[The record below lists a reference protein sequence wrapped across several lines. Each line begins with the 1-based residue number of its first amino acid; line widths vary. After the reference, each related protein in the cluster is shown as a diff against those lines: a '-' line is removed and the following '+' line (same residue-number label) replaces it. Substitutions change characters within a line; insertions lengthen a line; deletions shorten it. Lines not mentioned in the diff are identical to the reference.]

1 MIHFFEVEEWERQ
14 PIIDVFGD
22 QAILTTEALT
32 PGRTVEC
39 RDCSMI
45 SIFIYSKIDKQ
56 VLDRMPRL
64 EMIATRSTGY
74 EHIDLD
80 ECSRRGITVT
90 HIPRYG
96 DETVAE
102 HTFALILALAK
113 NIVPSVDR
121 TRRGEFSFKGLRG
134 IDITGKT
141 LGIIGTGKIGQ
152 NVAKIAKGFSMR
164 LIAYDKYPNRKAADE
179 LGISY
184 LDYDDVLKASDVLTY
199 HVPDVPET
207 HHMLNVGNISLLKPN
222 CIVINTSRGAVI
234 ETRALVRA
242 LSEDKIAGAGLDV
255 VEEEPVIREERE
267 LVSSLFQRT
276 HQLEAILSGQI
287 LLRFN
292 NVIITPHNA
301 FNTNEAV
308 MRILD
313 TTFENIRSYQAGEV
327 VNEVP
332 VPAKV

>member
-14 PIIDVFGD
+14 PIIDTFGD
-22 QAILTTEALT
+22 EAILTTEALT
-32 PGRTVEC
+32 PQRTVEC
-39 RDCSMI
+39 RDCSII

-56 VLDRMPRL
+56 VLDRIPKL

-90 HIPRYG
+90 NIPRYG

-141 LGIIGTGKIGQ
+141 LGIVGTGRIGL

-199 HVPDVPET
+199 HVPDAPET
-207 HHMLNVGNISLLKPN
+207 HHMLNVGNIDLLKEN

-327 VNEVP
+327 LNEVP